1 MQVVSTNNKKIARNT
16 LFLYL
21 RMFLVLVVSLF
32 TTRVVLH
39 ALGVQDYGINNVVCG
54 FVSMFSFLN
63 TSMANGVQ
71 RFYNF
76 SLGRKTEYS
85 IGEVYTASFI
95 IQIIIAVL
103 LFVILELVGTWYIY
117 NMMNIPSD
125 RLSAA
130 YWIFQFSVVS
140 LVLILFQIPYSAAIM
155 AYEKMDYYAYLSIFD
170 VVAKLIIAY
179 SVKYASIDRLIL
191 YGSLN
196 LLLSI
201 ISFLL
206 YFIYAKIQFPDLR
219 FDFKVRKR
227 LFKPMLAFSGWNVFG
242 SFAYLIKGQG
252 LNLLLNFFFGAI
264 VNAARGV
271 SNMVMSAIQGFQ
283 ANIVIAFR
291 PQLVQSYAEGN
302 HARVLRLFY
311 SLSKISFVLLS
322 ILSIP
327 VIVEVNYILK
337 IWLGD
342 NIPDYTVPFTILALL
357 NMIVS
362 SLNTPVSQVVHAT
375 GKMKSYQ
382 IGTSVVICSILPIAW
397 LFLKLGCDPTLV
409 YWISLIVTV
418 LNQVICNILLKKV
431 FDYSII
437 DYTVKVILPCTSF
450 LVLVPIVPL
459 AITMCM
465 PSSFYRLIITGLSSV
480 VISFAVSYLVVLD
493 KAEKEMLIGFIR
505 KRFTH
510 E

>member
-1 MQVVSTNNKKIARNT
+1 MSNVQSNNRITRNT

-21 RMFLVLVVSLF
+21 RMALVLVVSLF

-39 ALGVQDYGINNVVCG
+39 ALGVEDYGINNVVCG
-54 FVSMFSFLN
+54 FVSMFAFLN

-76 SLGRKTEYS
+76 SLGRKDEYTVKD
-85 IGEVYTASFI
+85 VYNISVV
-95 IQIIIAVL
+95 IQLLIAVL
-103 LFVILELVGTWYIY
+103 LVLILETAGTWYIH
-117 NMMNIPSD
+117 NVMNISTD
-125 RLSAA
+125 RIHAA
-130 YWIFQFSVVS
+130 VWIFQFSVLS
-140 LVLILFQIPYSAAIM
+140 LALLVLQIPYSAAIM

-170 VVAKLIIAY
+170 VIAKLIVAL
-179 SVKYASIDRLIL
+179 SVKYADCDRLIL
-191 YGSLN
+191 YGALN
-196 LLLSI
+196 FIVALV
-201 ISFLL
+201 SFLL
-206 YFIYAKIQFPDLR
+206 YYIYARKHFKELKLDMQF
-219 FDFKVRKR
+219 RKD
-227 LFKPMLAFSGWNVFG
+227 LFKPMLSFSGWNIFG
-242 SFAYLIKGQG
+242 SFAYMIKGQG
-252 LNLLLNFFFGAI
+252 LNLLLNFFWGAI

-311 SLSKISFVLLS
+311 SLSKISFILLS

-327 VIVEVNYILK
+327 VIIEVNYILK

-342 NIPDYTVPFTILALL
+342 NIPEYTIQFTILALL

-382 IGTSVVICSILPIAW
+382 IGTSIVICSILPIAW
-397 LFLKLGCDPTLV
+397 FSLKLGCDPTVV
-409 YWISLIVTV
+409 YWISLMITV
-418 LNQVICNILLKKV
+418 LNQAICNLLLKKV
-431 FDYSII
+431 FDYPIK
-437 DYTVKVILPCTSF
+437 DYTVKVILPCISF

-459 AITMCM
+459 AITMLI
-465 PSSFYRLIITGLSSV
+465 PSSFYRLIITCLSSLL
-480 VISFAVSYLVVLD
+480 ISFVVAYIVVLD
-493 KAEKEMLIGFIR
+493 KEEKEMLIGFIR

>member
-1 MQVVSTNNKKIARNT
+1 MSIGKSNSRIAKNT
-16 LFLYL
+16 IFLYL
-21 RMFLVLVVSLF
+21 RMLLVLVVSLF
-32 TTRVVLH
+32 TTRVLLH
-39 ALGVQDYGINNVVCG
+39 ALGVEDYGINNVVCG

-63 TSMANGVQ
+63 TSMSNGVQ

-76 SLGRKTEYS
+76 SLGRKNEYS

-125 RLSAA
+125 RVAAA

-196 LLLSI
+196 LLVSI

-206 YFIYAKIQFPDLR
+206 YFIFAKRQFPDLR
-219 FDFKVRKR
+219 FNFKVRKR

-271 SNMVMSAIQGFQ
+271 SNMVMSAIQSFQ

-302 HARVLRLFY
+302 YGRVLRLFY

-327 VIVEVNYILK
+327 VIIEVNYILK

-342 NIPDYTVPFTILALL
+342 NIPEYTVPFTILALL

-362 SLNTPVSQVVHAT
+362 SLNTPVSQIVHAT

-382 IGTSVVICSILPIAW
+382 IGTSIVICSILPIAW
-397 LFLKLGCDPTLV
+397 FSLKLGCDPTMV
-409 YWISLIVTV
+409 YLISLILTI
-418 LNQVICNILLKKV
+418 LNQVICNLLLKRV
-431 FDYSII
+431 FDYSTK
-437 DYTVKVILPCTSF
+437 DYIVKVILPCVFF
-450 LVLVPIVPL
+450 LILVPIVPF
-459 AITMCM
+459 AVTVFM
-465 PSSFYRLIITGLSSV
+465 PSSFYRLIVTAILCL
-480 VISFAVSYLVVLD
+480 VISCLIAYWVVLD
-493 KAEKEMLIGFIR
+493 KVEKEMLIGFIR
-505 KRFTH
+505 KRFMH

>member
-1 MQVVSTNNKKIARNT
+1 MSIGKSNSRIAKNT
-16 LFLYL
+16 IFLYL
-21 RMFLVLVVSLF
+21 RMLLVLVVSLF
-32 TTRVVLH
+32 TTRVLLH
-39 ALGVQDYGINNVVCG
+39 ALGVEDYGINNVVCG

-63 TSMANGVQ
+63 TSMSNGVQ

-76 SLGRKTEYS
+76 SLGRKTEYT

-125 RLSAA
+125 RVAAA

-196 LLLSI
+196 LLVSI

-206 YFIYAKIQFPDLR
+206 YFIYAKRQFPDLR

-271 SNMVMSAIQGFQ
+271 SNMVMNSIQGFQ

-291 PQLVQSYAEGN
+291 PQLVQSYADGN
-302 HARVLRLFY
+302 FDRVLRLFY
-311 SLSKISFVLLS
+311 SLSKISFILLAV
-322 ILSIP
+322 LSIP
-327 VIVEVNYILK
+327 VVIEVDYILQL
-337 IWLGD
+337 WLGN
-342 NIPDYTVPFTILALL
+342 NIPEYTVPFTILALL
-357 NMIVS
+357 NMVIS

-375 GKMKSYQ
+375 GKMKNYQ
-382 IGTSVVICSILPIAW
+382 VGTSIVICAILPISW
-397 LFLKLGCDPTLV
+397 ICLELGGNPNVV
-409 YWISLIVTV
+409 YWVSLIITI
-418 LNQVICNILLKKV
+418 LNQVVCNLLLRRV
-431 FDYSII
+431 FVYSIK
-437 DYTVKVILPCTSF
+437 DYLSKVIFPCCLFSI
-450 LVLVPIVPL
+450 LVPIVPIVVSIL
-459 AITMCM
+459 MQ
-465 PSSFYRLIITGLSSV
+465 PSLVRLIITFVLSV
-480 VISFAVSYLVVLD
+480 LISLFVAYFVVLD
-493 KAEKEMLIGFIR
+493 HKEKNMLLGFIK
-505 KRFTH
+505 KRIH
-510 E
+510 NEQ